1 MKTMRTRSELKA
13 HVKQTYKGNWG
24 KAIGINILP
33 IIGAI
38 FSVVGVGALVAIT
51 VVALKTGVVDPNHLS
66 DSNDGT
72 SGGIVVNIIGTMI
85 ATGIAYSLLD
95 WLRTGEQPVSAVK
108 AMFAVFSKQ
117 YFIPVLVLFIIRTI
131 FEFFWT
137 LLFIIPGIIK
147 SYSYSQTYFIYKD
160 CLASGRNEDMNYL
173 DYVTESRKLMKG
185 HKFELFVLQL
195 SFLGWA
201 ILSVLTL
208 GIGFIWLIPYIN
220 GVMAEFYN
228 DLAGDKFTNRQ
239 FTQNY

>member
-1 MKTMRTRSELKA
+1 M
-13 HVKQTYKGNWG
+13 
-24 KAIGINILP
+24 P
-33 IIGAI
+33 
-38 FSVVGVGALVAIT
+38 
-51 VVALKTGVVDPNHLS
+51 
-66 DSNDGT
+66 
-72 SGGIVVNIIGTMI
+72 
-85 ATGIAYSLLD
+85 
-95 WLRTGEQPVSAVK
+95 
-108 AMFAVFSKQ
+108 
-117 YFIPVLVLFIIRTI
+117 TI

-239 FTQNY
+239 FTKNY

>member
-66 DSNDGT
+66 DSNGGT
-72 SGGIVVNIIGTMI
+72 SSGMVVNIIGTMI

-95 WLRTGEQPVSAVK
+95 WLRTGEQPASAVK

-117 YFIPVLVLFIIRTI
+117 YFIPILVLFIIRTI
-131 FEFFWT
+131 FEFLWT

-239 FTQNY
+239 FTKNY